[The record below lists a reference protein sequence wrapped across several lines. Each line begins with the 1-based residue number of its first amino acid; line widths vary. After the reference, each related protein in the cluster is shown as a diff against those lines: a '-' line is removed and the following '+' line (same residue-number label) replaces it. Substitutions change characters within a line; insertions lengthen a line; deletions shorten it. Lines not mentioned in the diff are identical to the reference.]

1 MWFAGTLQEPFLRE
15 KTKKDLAATIG
26 KDEVGGSNPPSSS
39 RKHLK
44 SEDFRCFFVTNFRF
58 SMWVKMWVSGLTHT
72 VTHTRK
78 GNNGH
83 KRAGQE
89 AQGFLPGFFLSALHD
104 LLYEVPHG
112 LGGFVLFLP
121 GGVGVGSQGKS
132 GVEVAQHGG
141 HGFHIHTVL

>member
-1 MWFAGTLQEPFLRE
+1 MPPLLADFSHARACKPFCENSLTLP
-15 KTKKDLAATIG
+15 
-26 KDEVGGSNPPSSS
+26 
-39 RKHLK
+39 
-44 SEDFRCFFVTNFRF
+44 
-58 SMWVKMWVSGLTHT
+58 SGLTHT

-121 GGVGVGSQGKS
+121 GGVGVGAQGK
-132 GVEVAQHGG
+132 A
-141 HGFHIHTVL
+141 GFCMT

>member
-1 MWFAGTLQEPFLRE
+1 M
-15 KTKKDLAATIG
+15 
-26 KDEVGGSNPPSSS
+26 
-39 RKHLK
+39 
-44 SEDFRCFFVTNFRF
+44 FFVADLHFF
-58 SMWVKMWVSGLTHT
+58 VWVKMWVNCLTHT
-72 VTHTRK
+72 VTHLPK

-121 GGVGVGSQGKS
+121 GGVGVGAEGES
-132 GVEVAQHGG
+132 GVVVAQHAGYRLDV
-141 HGFHIHTVL
+141 HAVLQSRGCEGVPQIMEPDVFKSGIF

>member
-1 MWFAGTLQEPFLRE
+1 M
-15 KTKKDLAATIG
+15 
-26 KDEVGGSNPPSSS
+26 
-39 RKHLK
+39 
-44 SEDFRCFFVTNFRF
+44 FFVADLHFF
-58 SMWVKMWVSGLTHT
+58 VWVKMWVSGLTHT

-89 AQGFLPGFFLSALHD
+89 ALCFLPGFFLSALHD

-121 GGVGVGSQGKS
+121 GGVGVGTQGEP
-132 GVEVAQHGG
+132 GIEVAQHGG
-141 HGFHIHTVL
+141 HRLYIHAIL